1 MMTFGNIDG
10 SGRQVT
16 MFLHPATDTLPKG
29 VMIVAGC
36 FYGSLDEFCTKATAE
51 EKHDYVTLIRFAAAM
66 VETPATNV
74 VS

>member
-36 FYGSLDEFCTKATAE
+36 FYGTVDSFCEKAISENKHTYARIVKAIAE
-51 EKHDYVTLIRFAAAM
+51 AW
-66 VETPATNV
+66 
-74 VS
+74 